1 MIINTAKIML
11 TYDVCLYIGGYNM
24 NRSRKC
30 DVFNKEEKGN
40 FVLLHNNNEYE
51 EKTKVTGNSDKYIQ
65 ANEIIEYTD
74 DVAEQMRI
82 LYTKIPANLEEYY
95 KGKSDLKDINERLRQ
110 YYFSIKNYCINT
122 GLIKENNNAYKNK
135 LLRDIYRSYRHNAVI
150 IAMDMNELEGKEL
163 QKEFSKENLRQTYF
177 YYNSNYFYWC
187 KMVRETLIEIVKN
200 LAHEEEIKDFETES
214 IDRRKR
220 YIYDYEFNY
229 SWFLK
234 NKVNI
239 KLKDNDLIPPKDIK
253 FFYHKTV
260 DEITDGKL
268 LVFYKS
274 KVAEYTMNKTDFE
287 QDNILNLFMESNYP
301 FTNESHLEKFFQS
314 FLSQI

>member
-1 MIINTAKIML
+1 
-11 TYDVCLYIGGYNM
+11 M
-24 NRSRKC
+24 NQSRKC
-30 DVFNKEEKGN
+30 DVYNKEEKGS
-40 FVLLHNNNEYE
+40 FVLIHNNNEY
-51 EKTKVTGNSDKYIQ
+51 KDITRTKAVDNTNKYIQ
-65 ANEIIEYTD
+65 TYGIIEYTD

-82 LYTKIPANLEEYY
+82 LYTKIPASLEEYY
-95 KGKSDLKDINERLRQ
+95 KGISDLKDINERLRQ

-122 GLIKENNNAYKNK
+122 GITKENNNGYKYK

-163 QKEFSKENLRQTYF
+163 QKEFEKENLIQCF
-177 YYNSNYFYWC
+177 YYNSDYFYWC
-187 KMVRETLIEIVKN
+187 KILREALIEIVRN

-234 NKVNI
+234 NKVNV
-239 KLKDNDLIPPKDIK
+239 KLKDDDLIPPKDIK
-253 FFYHKTV
+253 IFFHKSETS
-260 DEITDGKL
+260 DGKL

-274 KVAEYTMNKTDFE
+274 KVTEYNMNKTELE
-287 QDNILNLFMESNYP
+287 QEKINILNLFKELNYP
-301 FTNESHLEKFFQS
+301 VTNELNLENFFQS
-314 FLSQI
+314 FLSRV